1 MPRSINL
8 GELTRGGEVR
18 NLSGQERGVAA
29 RRHFGLEVLDHSDDP
44 VQVFVPA
51 GITTVTTSFFQG
63 MFAES
68 VRALG
73 GRDGFLAHYR
83 FDASPIVL
91 RQLDRGIQNVT
102 TRRGEVLAA

>member
-1 MPRSINL
+1 MPTRIDL

-29 RRHFGLEVLDHSDDP
+29 RRHFGLPGLDGSSEP
-44 VQVFVPA
+44 VEVFVPNE
-51 GITTVTTSFFQG
+51 ITTLTTSFFQG

-68 VRALG
+68 VHALG
-73 GRDGFLAHYR
+73 GRERFLTHYR

-102 TRRGEVLAA
+102 TRRSQVLAA